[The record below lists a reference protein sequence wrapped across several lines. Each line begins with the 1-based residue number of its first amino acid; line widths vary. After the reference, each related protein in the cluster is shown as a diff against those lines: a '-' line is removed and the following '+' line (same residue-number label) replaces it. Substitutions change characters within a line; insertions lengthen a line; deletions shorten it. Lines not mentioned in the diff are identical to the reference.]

1 MHNVQIMIIKLS
13 ANYSSNCHCKIRIV
27 LSSSPNK
34 ESTENKHSFKY
45 EKGNSEVNIY
55 EQLDLY
61 LNSPLTIDSKFH
73 FLLLVY
79 TKKGYK
85 TAGIGKFNLS
95 EGIMINVPQ
104 KIEIK
109 KCPLGKGYLEFQF
122 LNNDSNKKPSPEKT
136 IKTIPLPQKFS
147 KDNTSVYSDNSF
159 LSDLTNNLT
168 QNLCDISNTS
178 YGTNITNITPITTN
192 YNKNNYNKSTDNM
205 FKKIKKFNS
214 NNNITNNL
222 SSNNIYNIQNTNPNM
237 ESNSNID
244 KEILKEKDKQIN
256 ELKIKLNY
264 YEDENNELKNLI
276 NNFKKEKK
284 EINDEKNMLL
294 RQQNEKLQKAVNE
307 KEDLQMKYMSLKQN
321 LNVLQNS
328 KNDSDQKILNIKAQT
343 DKQIKDLIQQVKN
356 LNNIKLQ
363 LENENREKEEKIYG
377 LDKKIKEINI
387 NYQKKLSELNNNYSS
402 EKNSNYLKYNENL
415 KSKEEEVAKL
425 KIKIRSLEENVQSL
439 NELMEL
445 NNRQREEKNE
455 MTENMTKLLEQISS
469 KDKTIYELKKEV
481 AELNNKISIEED
493 NKKTKYLLN
502 DITEKDLKKKINDLQ
517 NIINEKNNEI
527 NDWKIKYDNLR
538 NDSKRFQPKIH
549 YIEESD
555 DDEPNNKNNEILLN
569 QIKEI
574 QKTYKE
580 REEKIIKEKDEEIKK
595 LRNKNKDLIRESYL
609 DNFNNNIIDI
619 KKYVSEINRLK
630 SINNNLEEDL
640 HYYKDLNNKYVE
652 KEKRATIY
660 ENENVKLQ
668 NLVKQKND
676 EIDSM
681 KKKNKKLQEDYDVLE
696 KQLIS
701 SKGKLGEVLNE
712 LVEVESKYA
721 SVDKDEEISNS
732 FLTGA
737 KKLLNL
743 LLFFLYNEAILFNI

>member
-1 MHNVQIMIIKLS
+1 MPNVQIMINKLT
-13 ANYSSNCHCKIRIV
+13 ANYSSNCHCKIKIV
-27 LSSSPNK
+27 LNSSPNK
-34 ESTENKHSFKY
+34 ESAENKHSFKY

-55 EQLDLY
+55 EQLV
-61 LNSPLTIDSKFH
+61 LNLSSPLTIESKLH
-73 FLLLVY
+73 FFLLVY
-79 TKKGYK
+79 TKNGYK

-104 KIEIK
+104 KIEIQ

-122 LNNDSNKKPSPEKT
+122 LNNDSNKNPVPTKT
-136 IKTIPLPQKFS
+136 LNKIALPQQIT
-147 KDNTSVYSDNSF
+147 KDNISNYSDNSF
-159 LSDLTNNLT
+159 ISNITNNLA
-168 QNLCDISNTS
+168 QNPCDISEIS
-178 YGTNITNITPITTN
+178 YGTNITTPITIN
-192 YNKNNYNKSTDNM
+192 NNKNNNQNKSTDNM

-214 NNNITNNL
+214 NNNITNNFNN
-222 SSNNIYNIQNTNPNM
+222 NNIYNIQNTNPNID
-237 ESNSNID
+237 SNSNID

-256 ELKIKLNY
+256 ELKTKLNY

-276 NNFKKEKK
+276 NDFKKEKK
-284 EINDEKNMLL
+284 AISDEKNMLL

-328 KNDSDQKILNIKAQT
+328 KNDSDQKVLNIKAQT

-415 KSKEEEVAKL
+415 RSKEEEVAKL

-630 SINNNLEEDL
+630 NINNNLEEDL

-676 EIDSM
+676 KINLM

-743 LLFFLYNEAILFNI
+743 